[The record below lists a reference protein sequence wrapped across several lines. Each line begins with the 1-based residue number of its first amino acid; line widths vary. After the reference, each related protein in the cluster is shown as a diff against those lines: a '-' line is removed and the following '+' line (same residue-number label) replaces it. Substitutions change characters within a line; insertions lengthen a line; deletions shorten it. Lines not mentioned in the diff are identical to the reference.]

1 MEKPMKET
9 TKNKIIYLGKRLVQ
23 IFFIGCFSG
32 TIYTSLEV
40 FFRGYTH
47 WTMYWLAFVVGIFI
61 FLVNNTLFEF
71 DTDFLIQV
79 FSCAGFATLMEL
91 IFGLIFN
98 QDHSIWDYTGMFL
111 NYKGQICLLFTI
123 IWIIICGLSLILL
136 DWIDWRIFKTTEKPY
151 YCINNKKIYFY

>member
-1 MEKPMKET
+1 MNNE
-9 TKNKIIYLGKRLVQ
+9 NKIVHYGKRLIQ

-32 TIYTSLEV
+32 EVYTTLEV
-40 FFRGYTH
+40 MFRGRTH
-47 WTMYWLAFVVGIFI
+47 ITMYILAFIVGIFI

-79 FSCAGFATLMEL
+79 FSCTGFATLMEL
-91 IFGLIFN
+91 IFGLTFN

-136 DWIDWRIFKTTEKPY
+136 DWIDWHIFKTTEKPY
-151 YCINNKKIYFY
+151 YRFKLIDNKKHYLY